1 MRGENKKNMEND
13 IDFESLDNEELSE
26 ILSVLEGMDDVIK
39 EMVDDKNENSND

>member
-1 MRGENKKNMEND
+1 MEND

>member
-1 MRGENKKNMEND
+1 MEND
-13 IDFESLDNEELSE
+13 IDFESFDNEELSE

>member
-1 MRGENKKNMEND
+1 MKGENKINMEND

>member
-1 MRGENKKNMEND
+1 MEND

-39 EMVDDKNENSND
+39 EMVDDKNENNND

>member
-1 MRGENKKNMEND
+1 MIKMKTVMT
-13 IDFESLDNEELSE
+13 NEELSE